1 MTASITLQ
9 TSLHISKV
17 SRHERRLS
25 QIDAINEM
33 PLYPTEQVNGVL
45 FIYLVKPVCSTLY
58 CISFLLTVSPLE
70 HTLRS

>member
-1 MTASITLQ
+1 MRWVLFLSIMTASITLL

-33 PLYPTEQVNGVL
+33 PLYPTEQVNAVL
-45 FIYLVKPVCSTLY
+45 FIYLVKPVCSTY
-58 CISFLLTVSPLE
+58 P
-70 HTLRS
+70 